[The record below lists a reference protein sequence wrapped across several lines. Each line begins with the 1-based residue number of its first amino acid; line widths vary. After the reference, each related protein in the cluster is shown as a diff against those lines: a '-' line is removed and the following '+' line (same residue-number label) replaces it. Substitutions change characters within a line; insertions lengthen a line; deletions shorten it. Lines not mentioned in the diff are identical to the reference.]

1 MIDFDALKSFLPD
14 YVNSVLKLEK
24 SRKAGKNQYN
34 CPLCGSGTGKNKTGA
49 FTIKPDGLHW
59 TCFVCEGKHGGGD
72 IVDLYEKINNVTHA
86 EAVRALSAMYN
97 VNTNETTT
105 TAPKNKKQD
114 TAKTPEVADQYAEQ
128 EKAFFASFFL
138 LAQENLNK
146 PEYIEV
152 LEYLH
157 KRGLDDATIKHFGI
171 GACSEKEML
180 TIRETALNWNKTI
193 FIHNGQKCVVIPTG
207 ERSAFFRWLGDV
219 EPNKTKYGPQGLFNL
234 SAFDAKEDYI
244 FIVEGQFDVF
254 SFYRES
260 LPAIGLASAANTGE
274 LLEYLQ
280 KNPTNKRLFLAL
292 DNDEAGARAVDALKT
307 GLKRLNLCFEVVDIP
322 KPYKDPNELYTADLG
337 LFMNTFD
344 IGNKEKRELQEQAAG
359 NTIYNFLDK
368 VTKERVLI
376 PTGLEPLD
384 KILHGGLSNELYT
397 ISAMPGA
404 GKTALISYI
413 ADNISA
419 AGHPVIYFSLEVPKE
434 QIQARGLSRLSF
446 MLTGRNT
453 TKAVAYSDVLYDYE
467 NLTDEK
473 KQVLFE
479 CMELYKKNA
488 QNLFIEEPE
497 NPYLEDLVNTC
508 KRYKQILGKTPV
520 VVIDYL
526 QLLQP
531 KPSKENR
538 YTDKRAATEKV
549 VQEIRQLAKI
559 EKMPVLVIS
568 SLNRDG
574 YGEEVKME
582 SQKETG
588 LIEYAAALMLGL
600 YYTGMDDLDKK
611 ATRTQIR
618 QWDAETPRRISL
630 DVLKIRNGA
639 PVKDPL
645 RLEFYSAYN
654 YFRPC

>member
-14 YVNSVLKLEK
+14 YVENITGISP
-24 SRKAGKNQYN
+24 KNRDNYI
-34 CPLCGSGTGKNKTGA
+34 CPLCGSGSKGKGTGGFSILNND
-49 FTIKPDGLHW
+49 FW
-59 TCFVCEGKHGGGD
+59 QCFACGEHGD
-72 IVDLYEKINNVTHA
+72 IVDLYAKHNQVSNT
-86 EAVRALSAMYN
+86 EAAQELARIYLRSDY
-97 VNTNETTT
+97 TPKQQTTPVKKRNSQT
-105 TAPKNKKQD
+105 EAKQTSEDNKPPL
-114 TAKTPEVADQYAEQ
+114 T
-128 EKAFFASFFL
+128 SFFL
-138 LAQENLNK
+138 QATENLTK
-146 PEYIEV
+146 PEYTEV

-157 KRGLDDATIKHFGI
+157 KRGINDNTIRTYRI
-171 GACSEKEML
+171 GAQTGSHNEKRVIIPRSAYSCLRRAISPENP
-180 TIRETALNWNKTI
+180 AQKLNYKGYGIDLFNKTA
-193 FIHNGQKCVVIPTG
+193 FNTEKDFVFVVEG
-207 ERSAFFRWLGDV
+207 E
-219 EPNKTKYGPQGLFNL
+219 
-234 SAFDAKEDYI
+234 FDALSLLQ
-244 FIVEGQFDVF
+244 EG
-254 SFYRES
+254 
-260 LPAIGLASAANTGE
+260 LPAIATCTKSNVKALRKH
-274 LLEYLQ
+274 LEE
-280 KNPTNKRLFLAL
+280 NPTNKKIYVIT
-292 DNDEAGARAVDALKT
+292 DNDIDKEGNDISFKFFEDVKNALE
-307 GLKRLNLCFEVVDIP
+307 GLNLSVDVLRVP
-322 KPYKDPNELYTADLG
+322 EPYKDVNELYTADLG
-337 LFMNTFD
+337 LFMTTFD